1 MRVVI
6 LGAGAVG
13 AVIAEQL
20 TKSKHIDKVT
30 LADLDL
36 RKARALRHRLGSP
49 KVVARKADASKVSE
63 LAKLLKGSDIVV
75 NATIPKFNLSVM
87 RAALRAKVHYMD
99 LATGGPRELVGSPD
113 IDEQLALG
121 ERFKNAG
128 LTALL
133 SMGVDPGCTN
143 IFARYMANRM
153 ECVEEVLIRD
163 GDNSTVDGHF
173 FAPLFSPDTIIEE
186 CLLPPLVYRE
196 GQFIRMEPM
205 SGGEVY
211 NFPQPLGPLTTYY
224 VDHEEVE
231 TIPANIPG
239 VKRCDFKYALGDSF
253 IQTLKALH
261 AIGMTRSSP
270 TNVGDLTVI
279 PKSVL
284 VSLLPDP
291 STLGPKVKGHS
302 CVGVEVRGRAAG
314 RPKRTFMYTMSSH
327 EECYKN
333 HGVTAT
339 AFQTGVPPA
348 IAVEMIARGTIA
360 RRGAFTAEMLD
371 PEPWP
376 EELRRRGMPVEIVDL
391 PEGSDAGPPS
401 AM

>member
-1 MRVVI
+1 MKVVV

-13 AVIAEQL
+13 AVIADQL
-20 TKSKHIDKVT
+20 SKSEHIEKITVADMD
-30 LADLDL
+30 LA
-36 RKARALRHRLGSP
+36 KARALKQRLGSD
-49 KVVARKADASKVSE
+49 KVVARKADASKIVQ
-63 LAKLLKGSDIVV
+63 LAKLLKGNGFVV
-75 NATIPKFNLSVM
+75 NATLPRFNLSVM

-99 LATGGPRELVGSPD
+99 LATGGPRDLVGSPD
-113 IDEQLALG
+113 MDEQMALDG
-121 ERFKNAG
+121 KFRKAG
-128 LTALL
+128 LIGLL

-153 ECVEEVLIRD
+153 ERVEDVLVRD

-186 CLLPPLVYRE
+186 CLLPPLAYRD
-196 GQFIRMEPM
+196 GQFVRMEPM

-211 NFPQPLGPLTTYY
+211 HFPQPIGPLTTYY

-239 VKRCDFKYALGDSF
+239 VRRCDFKYALGENF
-253 IQTLKALH
+253 IQTLKALDS
-261 AIGMTRSSP
+261 IGLTRSRP
-270 TNVGDLTVI
+270 TTVGELEIV
-279 PKSVL
+279 PKNVL

-291 STLGPKVKGHS
+291 ATLGPKVKGHS
-302 CVGVEVRGRAAG
+302 CVGVEVRGWSDG
-314 RPKRTFMYTMSSH
+314 KPKGAFMYTMSSH
-327 EECYKN
+327 EQCYKD

-348 IAVEMIARGTIA
+348 IAVEMVARGEIT
-360 RRGAFTAEMLD
+360 RVGTFTAEMLD

-376 EELRRRGMPVEIVDL
+376 DELRKRGMQVEIIDL
-391 PEGSDAGPPS
+391 PDGSPGVPQS

>member
-1 MRVVI
+1 MKVVV

-13 AVIAEQL
+13 AVIADQL
-20 TKSKHIDKVT
+20 TKSRHIEKIT
-30 LADLDL
+30 LADVDL
-36 RKARALRHRLGSP
+36 KKAKMLRQKLGSE
-49 KVVARKADASKVSE
+49 KVVARKADASKIVQ
-63 LAKLLKGSDIVV
+63 LAKLLKGNGIVV
-75 NATIPKFNLSVM
+75 NATIPKFNLFVM
-87 RAALRAKVHYMD
+87 RAALRARVHYMD
-99 LATGGPRELVGSPD
+99 LATGGPRDLVGSAD
-113 IDEQLALG
+113 LDEQMALG
-121 ERFKNAG
+121 EKFKRAG

-153 ECVEEVLIRD
+153 DRVEEVLVRD
-163 GDNSTVDGHF
+163 GDNSTVDGHS

-186 CLLPPLVYRE
+186 CLLPPLAYRE
-196 GQFIRMEPM
+196 GQFVRMEPM

-211 NFPQPLGPLTTYY
+211 HFPQPIGPLTTYY

-239 VKRCDFKYALGDSF
+239 VRKCDFKYALGESF
-253 IQTLKALH
+253 IQTLKALDS
-261 AIGMTRSSP
+261 IGMTRAHP
-270 TNVGDLTVI
+270 TLVGDMEVI
-279 PKSVL
+279 PKNVL

-291 STLGPKVKGHS
+291 ATLGPKVKGHS
-302 CVGVEVRGRAAG
+302 CVGVEVRGWAAG
-314 RPKRTFMYTMSSH
+314 TPKRVFMYTMSSH
-327 EECYKN
+327 EDCYKA

-348 IAVEMIARGTIA
+348 IAVDMIARGEIA
-360 RRGAFTAEMLD
+360 RTGTFTAEMLD

-376 EELRRRGMPVEIVDL
+376 EELRKRGMPVEIIDL
-391 PEGSDAGPPS
+391 PDGPAGAPQS